1 MVGAIFAFW
10 YLIFRH
16 FKLTVSL
23 LWKRVSIC
31 VLVVP
36 RVVRFLELMDTMRP
50 ILNICVVV
58 RSPVFVGLVKLN
70 NDAVFW

>member
-36 RVVRFLELMDTMRP
+36 RVVRFLELMGTMRP
-50 ILNICVVV
+50 ILNSYLCSCTIPSVC
-58 RSPVFVGLVKLN
+58 RPRQIE
-70 NDAVFW
+70 